1 LIFERMKVGF
11 LRRYY
16 RLMNWYA
23 WRGAAKTEVTMQ
35 DTAISSPEGSIPL
48 RIYRVESEQAERL
61 IVYFHGGGWVLGDL
75 ETHRPFCEQLCASTR
90 SMVVA
95 VDYRLAPGHP
105 FPAAV
110 QDCQAATRWVLEN
123 SAALHAAGLPVF
135 VAGDSAGG
143 NLAAVVAKS
152 VGSLAGQILI
162 YPVTAHYSLELPSYA
177 ENASGYGLTRNL
189 MIWFWDTYLR
199 GSTAG
204 APSVRELST
213 PLDWES
219 AGELPPALVL
229 TAEFDPLRDEGIRFS
244 ELLSASGTPCR
255 HRLFNGALHGFL
267 CSEGLSRHHLEGM
280 LEMIDWLDSITL
292 R

>member
-1 LIFERMKVGF
+1 MIFERLKVRI

-23 WRGAAKTEVTMQ
+23 WRGGAKPAVTMQ
-35 DTAISSPEGSIPL
+35 DTMISSPEWSIPL
-48 RIYRVESEQAERL
+48 RIYRPETERAERL

-75 ETHRPFCEQLCASTR
+75 ESHRPFCEHLCVRTHSL
-90 SMVVA
+90 VIA
-95 VDYRLAPGHP
+95 VDYRLAPEHP

-110 QDCQAATRWVLEN
+110 QDCQAATRW
-123 SAALHAAGLPVF
+123 ALDYPPELDTDGLPVF

-143 NLAAVVAKS
+143 NLAAVIAKT
-152 VGSLAGQILI
+152 VENLAGQILI
-162 YPVTAHYSLELPSYA
+162 YPVTAHYSMELPSYA

-189 MIWFWDTYLR
+189 MIWFWNTYLR
-199 GSTAG
+199 GSTVG
-204 APSVRELST
+204 ATSVMELAT
-213 PLDWES
+213 PLNWEA
-219 AGELPPALVL
+219 AGEFPPALVL

-255 HRLFNGALHGFL
+255 HRLLNGALHGFL
-267 CSEGLSRHHLEGM
+267 CSEGVSRHHVEGMQEVIAWLEG
-280 LEMIDWLDSITL
+280 ITL